1 MTGQRG
7 VLGKRAAMRDN
18 APPPLKASLSLAE
31 DVTRSRAERRFTR
44 GDYTAALKVP
54 KTNGEKVGSLEIDG
68 EGLAEAVDKFALALT
83 NKDYQMAFGMST
95 EAFYGMDTDSR
106 LKAMHNKITRERLN
120 AVGVDRL
127 RSAYVAVLSSMACKE
142 GSARRV
148 RE

>member
-1 MTGQRG
+1 
-7 VLGKRAAMRDN
+7 MRDN

-31 DVTRSRAERRFTR
+31 AVARARAERRFTR
-44 GDYTAALKVP
+44 GDYTAALKVA
-54 KTNGEKVGSLEIDG
+54 KANGEKVGSLEIDG

-83 NKDYQMAFGMST
+83 NKDYQMALGMST
-95 EAFYGMDTDSR
+95 EAFYGMDADSR
-106 LKAMHNKITRERLN
+106 LKAMRNKITSERLN
-120 AVGVDRL
+120 ALGVDRL